1 MDKILVTK
9 IFTKYE
15 PIPKWVKKYFFFL
28 FFVTYFFTFFFQKKV
43 REVLSTSMNY
53 FFKPGKKKFFFGPDL
68 GTLCTE
74 KFKKRQNFDVLSICG

>member
-15 PIPKWVKKYFFFL
+15 PIPKWVKKYFFFFKKKKKYFFFL

-43 REVLSTSMNY
+43 REVLSTSMKY
-53 FFKPGKKKFFFGPDL
+53 CDP
-68 GTLCTE
+68 
-74 KFKKRQNFDVLSICG
+74 